1 MRNEYELLRD
11 PQRQPKCYEL
21 TEQERKEAVRRLE
34 HTVKKKHSPNAVLK
48 PKLTVRDSG

>member
-21 TEQERKEAVRRLE
+21 TEQERQEALRRLE
-34 HTVKKKHSPNAVLK
+34 HTVKKSTAPRLQRLIKK
-48 PKLTVRDSG
+48 